1 MKDYNI
7 DDGNKIHLFISEN
20 ASSSKPL
27 PNQNILWDHLRKY
40 LKKDY
45 AEDDVE
51 KIIEQFKSNLHLN
64 VNDLNLDEIEKI
76 AKFQLNQT

>member
-1 MKDYNI
+1 LKDYNI

>member
-51 KIIEQFKSNLHLN
+51 KIIEQFKSNLQLN

>member
-1 MKDYNI
+1 MKEYNI

-76 AKFQLNQT
+76 AKFQLDQT